1 MESSKDARDH
11 IGEISQDRNPGSNK
25 RNVEDLENA
34 LRLLSE
40 ELYSSDTHFLLELLQ
55 NADDNE
61 YKASKPSFSLTLTDD
76 ALLTHSN
83 ETGFTRSN
91 VEAICR
97 IGKSSKVKLDGRRYI
112 GEKGIG
118 FKSVFK
124 VASTV
129 WISSRGYSFKF
140 DKDRPLGMIS
150 PIWEELPQEQLSK
163 SSSAEGGTFMRL
175 QLSHD
180 CDRERLRKEM
190 TSFDPNILIFL
201 RTLKEITLTIADSNG
216 YSKRVLRGASE
227 PNSIK
232 ILLNDE
238 EIVNYVTFTY
248 TVQDMP
254 TEPKRQGIT
263 ESDILLAFPVQDNP
277 GQPAAHQVYA
287 FLPIRNYG
295 FNFLLQA
302 DFLLTPNREDITTS
316 SWNKTLHDAI
326 PMAFAEAVKHLN
338 RTSLRFTWP
347 RCIPSYGELQ
357 APFWDTPFWIEQELM
372 VTCVLE
378 SEDPSG
384 GLKWPSSLTF
394 VPESFTFED
403 PKDRMKKAMTLNES
417 TRSKYLSQKYSH
429 DHVQHLKRLG
439 LLELDFPTF
448 VEDLKA
454 HLDRPKH
461 NSKHQPKV
469 WHSRLAELFIQQ
481 PIAPRYPKSV
491 FGLQIIPLRGGR
503 WISVNEAKGMLFFP
517 SQDTRDLGLED
528 TPIMEIDP
536 DALES
541 EARTELFRRLGAK
554 PFNNQEICRAICQ
567 LHISSSSTSQLS
579 IASLVSQV
587 LFLFRHS
594 LEAPNT
600 AAMWV
605 VTETEQR
612 VRASQAYSS
621 LWNVGDEVLPVLHRN
636 YIEKVDSED
645 RERWVHWLTDWLGIR
660 RVPPLVDG
668 SPDMFSLSRDM
679 GLIRDNWASLDFL
692 RLLRDNMGEYSKWL
706 ENGGGKS
713 EEWAESSSKLKECLA
728 ETKVQCRGKPASV
741 RLDETILLP
750 REQGKWAKLEN
761 HFPVLDVPDPGN
773 SSWSFLR
780 HFGVRNGTNPELYL
794 EILKTARDD
803 KRSGDYTWVYE
814 AIQDIPS
821 QNTRV
826 IKQSFSTEPLIFIP
840 ATEFS
845 KSPWATAKQC
855 VWSGPD
861 LLKRTPVLDRIYG
874 SCKALFKGLLGVK
887 GTTTKIL
894 IAEAKKIQDDDKIEY
909 IAELFQAIDTFAR
922 RDENKQPSQKPEHLA
937 EMVASLQGCRIFPIE
952 FERYEDG
959 AKGRHMLRSWTSEKT
974 WFIADRPHLR
984 KSLADA
990 VLLIAFDIGQLERM
1004 KWIQHLP
1011 GIEERLLSKVAFCRP
1026 KLGLKSVPDDPY
1038 TNLLRTRAKFIS
1050 WLIPRSWSERDATV
1064 KRLKSAVVFGAD
1076 RLEVTWV
1083 VRDGSKERC
1092 SMPVPSRALV
1102 VRGDDGLHIYMNAQ
1116 DIKSNSVPPEVAES
1130 LSACC
1135 NIREESITTLLVL
1148 TCKEEKIEDELEW
1161 RGVYKPVEDDP
1172 YPDFDEDE
1180 DGEDEQYN
1188 KEGSAGNTSAIE
1200 KPKVQQ
1206 EEGPDPPNAQP
1217 RFFTAERPIKE
1228 VKVDELSLS
1237 PTDPRSNP
1245 EAEAVGDIP
1254 FRARRHKNNN
1264 NYGSELNDIFEGPS
1278 QPREETSA
1286 SPPTRT
1292 VPPEQGKEPLLS
1304 MMQHLSSLDTST
1316 CSTPSLA
1323 QKNDGARSWPTL
1335 PNSTPAD
1342 GIPPP
1347 PPRPS
1352 VRPPAKTLS
1361 DVVESFSHPAN
1372 SVKIDDLAQLPYVH
1386 GMDNKFSLTGRAN
1399 MIFVPDPQDLPQ
1411 LSSTARSNP
1420 NGFTVLPACM
1430 QLAKDGD
1437 STIFIARNKTGTDN
1451 HELAF
1456 LGQVL
1461 VSNRL
1466 KELLGDL
1473 YTEEKHWTSPMRYH
1487 LTQGPVHSG
1496 EPKRATFT
1504 ISGADGADLTEFLVR
1519 NSYKRAKEWRYDCPN
1534 YHIEVHATAS
1544 SQGSQ
1549 LVMKTSVMEM
1559 ARQYR
1564 IRHTSAPQDDVFILI
1579 CIFNSQKEPELRLYV
1594 DPWALY
1600 STGKLRLTAKA
1611 DYSNFYHVLIDRES
1625 GIKDPE
1631 WTAVARCEQGY
1642 AQLLRHLAW
1651 GAGPARYPSPAAK
1664 SYVWEPLRHPKNTR
1678 LLCLEPGDGID
1689 ELRGELKEISL
1700 DPPMG
1705 FEYFAIS
1712 YAWGSSLK
1720 QFSLWTP
1727 QGRIPLTA
1735 SLYLGLK
1742 RLRRKQGKIWL
1753 WADAICINQDDREGN
1768 DEKAR
1773 QIVLMTNIFQSA
1785 VRVYIWLGED
1795 EDESHV
1801 AIQFLEEVAPKA
1813 SAEVD
1818 GQAPKHSPNFPK
1830 VEDPKWSILAKLLER
1845 KWFRRVWV
1853 AQELVLAREAIV
1865 VCGARQMT
1873 WDTFHAAVKECF
1885 SVVEDE
1891 GYSFLLSRQTKVAA
1905 VLHLGAF
1912 RRDYYSDRA
1921 ERGDLLTL
1929 LEHFHMAEATRQ
1941 RDKLFA
1947 LLSLAKDGKEYT
1959 PNYKKPLKDVITNF
1973 AGVLVKN
1980 GRAMDLLYRA
1990 RGYSKQFLSFPSW
2003 IPNWISSPYPDTISR
2018 WPNRTH
2024 GKDFAGAT
2032 SVPSGT
2038 KVIGSSLYID
2048 GYKLDS
2054 IKVLGK
2060 CRSSINE
2067 IRSYLNEIFSKVDEV
2082 YSDLTNDEREEIKC
2096 QLPIGN
2102 ARKPSRGGNWYK
2114 GDRLASFSALMD
2126 YLKLHREVD
2135 KTESHKLLS
2144 LRRPDIPTVSDVH
2157 VRQLQPYMFTVLD
2170 FAELFSSAVVAVT
2183 KTQQFV
2189 GIVPATAQEGDLL
2202 VMFSGSK
2209 VPFLIRKAPPSG
2221 FYCIGEC
2228 YFHGM
2233 MYGEHYA
2240 GSRWKNFQ
2248 LC

>member
-1 MESSKDARDH
+1 MESGNAAREHIDA
-11 IGEISQDRNPGSNK
+11 ICQDRSPGPNK

-34 LRLLSE
+34 LHLLSE

-97 IGKSSKVKLDGRRYI
+97 IGKSSKVKLDGRRSI

-140 DKDRPLGMIS
+140 EKDRPLGMIS

-163 SSSAEGGTFMRL
+163 GSSSEGGTFMRL

-180 CDRERLRKEM
+180 CDREQLRKEI
-190 TSFDPNILIFL
+190 TSFDPNMLIFL

-216 YSKRVLRGASE
+216 YSQRVLCGASE
-227 PNSIK
+227 PNAIK
-232 ILLNDE
+232 ILQNDK

-254 TEPKRQGIT
+254 SEPKRQGIT
-263 ESDILLAFPVQDNP
+263 ESDILLAFPVQDNQ

-302 DFLLTPNREDITTS
+302 DFLLTSNREDITTS
-316 SWNKTLHDAI
+316 PWNETLHDSI
-326 PMAFAEAVKHLN
+326 PRAFAAAVKHLN

-347 RCIPSYGELQ
+347 RCIPSSRELQ
-357 APFWDTPFWIEQELM
+357 APFLYTSFWIEQELKAS
-372 VTCVLE
+372 CVLE

-384 GLKWPSSLTF
+384 CLKRPSSLNF

-403 PKDRMKKAMTLNES
+403 PKDRMKKAMTLNET

-429 DHVQHLKRLG
+429 DHVQQLKRLG
-439 LLELDFPTF
+439 LLELDFLTF
-448 VEDLKA
+448 VEDLKV
-454 HLDRPKH
+454 HLDRPEH
-461 NSKHQPKV
+461 NSKHQPKI

-481 PIAPRYPKSV
+481 PIVPRYPESV
-491 FGLQIIPLRGGR
+491 FELQIIPLRGGR

-517 SQDTRDLGLED
+517 SQDTRDPGLED

-536 DALES
+536 DALGS
-541 EARTELFRRLGAK
+541 KARTELFRRLGAK
-554 PFNNQEICRAICQ
+554 LFNNQEICRAIQ
-567 LHISSSSTSQLS
+567 QHISLSSTSQLS
-579 IASLVSQV
+579 IASLVSYV
-587 LFLFRHS
+587 LFLFHHS
-594 LEAPNT
+594 SEAPST
-600 AAMWV
+600 AMWV

-612 VRASQAYSS
+612 LPASRVYSCQ
-621 LWNVGDEVLPVLHRN
+621 WHVGNKVLPVLHPN
-636 YIEKVDSED
+636 YIKRVDSED
-645 RERWVHWLTDWLGIR
+645 REKWDHWLTDWLGIR

-706 ENGGGKS
+706 ENDRGKS
-713 EEWAESSSKLKECLA
+713 EDWAESSSKLKACLA
-728 ETKVQCRGKPASV
+728 ETKVQCRGKSASV

-750 REQGKWAKLEN
+750 REQGKWAELEN
-761 HFPVLDVPDPGN
+761 HFPVLDVPDPGS

-780 HFGVRNGTNPELYL
+780 HFGVRNGTNPGLYL
-794 EILKTARDD
+794 EILKTARDN

-821 QNTRV
+821 QNARV
-826 IKQSFSTEPLIFIP
+826 IEQGFSTEPLIFIP
-840 ATEFS
+840 ATKFGQS
-845 KSPWATAKQC
+845 QWATAKQC

-861 LLKRTPVLDRIYG
+861 LLRRTPVLDRIYG
-874 SCKALFKGLLGVK
+874 SCKALFKRLLGVK
-887 GTTTKIL
+887 GATTEIL
-894 IAEAKKIQDDDKIEY
+894 ITEAKKIRDDDNIEY
-909 IAELFQAIDTFAR
+909 IAALFQAIDTFAR
-922 RDENKQPSQKPEHLA
+922 RDENKQLNQQPEQLA
-937 EMVASLQGCRIFPIE
+937 EMVASLQECQIFPIE
-952 FERYEDG
+952 LERYEDG
-959 AKGRHMLRSWTSEKT
+959 AEGRHMLRSWTSEKT

-990 VLLIAFDIGQLERM
+990 VLMIAFDIGQLDRM

-1011 GIEERLLSKVAFCRP
+1011 GIEERLLSKAAFCRP
-1026 KLGLKSVPDDPY
+1026 KPGLKSVPDDPY

-1064 KRLKSAVVFGAD
+1064 NRLKSAIVFGVE
-1076 RLEVTWV
+1076 RLEVMWV
-1083 VRDGSKERC
+1083 VRDGSDEHC

-1148 TCKEEKIEDELEW
+1148 TCKEENIQDELAW

-1172 YPDFDEDE
+1172 YADFNEDG

-1188 KEGSAGNTSAIE
+1188 NEGSAGNTSHIE
-1200 KPKVQQ
+1200 KPKVQP
-1206 EEGPDPPNAQP
+1206 EEWPDPPNPQP
-1217 RFFTAERPIKE
+1217 RFITAEGPFKE
-1228 VKVDELSLS
+1228 VKVDESSLS
-1237 PTDPRSNP
+1237 PTDSRSNAQQTP

-1254 FRARRHKNNN
+1254 FQARRHKKNKNH
-1264 NYGSELNDIFEGPS
+1264 GSELNDIFEGPS
-1278 QPREETSA
+1278 KPREEGSA
-1286 SPPTRT
+1286 SPRTRT
-1292 VPPEQGKEPLLS
+1292 GPPEQGKEP
-1304 MMQHLSSLDTST
+1304 ST
-1316 CSTPSLA
+1316 ASLA
-1323 QKNDGARSWPTL
+1323 RKNNGARSWRTL
-1335 PNSTPAD
+1335 ANSTTAG

-1347 PPRPS
+1347 PPKPS
-1352 VRPPAKTLS
+1352 VRPPAKTLGE
-1361 DVVESFSHPAN
+1361 VVESFSQPAN

-1386 GMDNKFSLTGRAN
+1386 GMDNEFNLTGRAN
-1399 MIFVPDPQDLPQ
+1399 MIFVPDHQDLPQ
-1411 LSSTARSNP
+1411 LTSTARSNP
-1420 NGFTVLPACM
+1420 NGFRVLPACM

-1451 HELAF
+1451 HEQAF

-1466 KELLGDL
+1466 KELLGDR
-1473 YTEEKHWTSPMRYH
+1473 YTEKDHWTSPMRCR
-1487 LTQGPVHSG
+1487 LTQEPFSSG
-1496 EPKRATFT
+1496 KSKQATFT
-1504 ISGADGADLTEFLVR
+1504 IPSPDGANLTEFLVW
-1519 NSYKRAKEWRYDCPN
+1519 NSYKRAREWREECPN

-1544 SQGSQ
+1544 GRRSP

-1564 IRHTSAPQDDVFILI
+1564 LRHTYAPQNDVFILI
-1579 CIFNSQKEPELRLYV
+1579 CIFDSQEEPKLRLYV

-1600 STGKLRLTAKA
+1600 SAGRLRLTVKV
-1611 DYSNFYHVLIDRES
+1611 DYPNFYHVLIDRGS

-1631 WTAVARCEQGY
+1631 WTGVARRNQGY
-1642 AQLLRHLAW
+1642 TQPLRHLAR
-1651 GAGPARYPSPAAK
+1651 GGGPARCPTPAAK

-1700 DPPMG
+1700 APPVG

-1727 QGRIPLTA
+1727 QGCIPLTA

-1742 RLRRKQGKIWL
+1742 RLRRKEGKIWL
-1753 WADAICINQDDREGN
+1753 WADAICINQEDREGD

-1801 AIQFLEEVAPKA
+1801 AIQFLEEIAPIA

-1818 GQAPKHSPNFPK
+1818 GQVPKHSPNFPK

-1845 KWFRRVWV
+1845 RWFRRVWV

-1873 WDTFHAAVKECF
+1873 WDTFHAAVDACF
-1885 SVVEDE
+1885 SVVEGD
-1891 GYSFLLSRQTKVAA
+1891 GYSFLLPRETKVAA

-1921 ERGDLLTL
+1921 ERDDLLTL
-1929 LEHFHMAEATRQ
+1929 LERFHMAEATRQ

-1947 LLSLAKDGKEYT
+1947 LLSLAKDGKKYT
-1959 PNYKKPLKDVITNF
+1959 PDYRKPLEDIITDF

-1990 RGYSKQFLSFPSW
+1990 RGYSKQFPEFPSW
-2003 IPNWISSPYPDTISR
+2003 IPNWISSPFPDTISR

-2024 GKDFAGAT
+2024 GKDFAAAT
-2032 SVPSGT
+2032 SVDSDT
-2038 KVIGSSLYID
+2038 EVIGSILYID

-2054 IKVLGK
+2054 IKVLGE

-2082 YSDLTNDEREEIKC
+2082 YSDLTNDERREIKC

-2102 ARKPSRGGNWYK
+2102 ASKPSRGGNWHK
-2114 GDRLASFSALMD
+2114 GDRLASFLALMN
-2126 YLKLHREVD
+2126 YLERHKEVD
-2135 KTESHKLLS
+2135 KAETHKLLS
-2144 LRRPDIPTVSDVH
+2144 LRRPDIPTVSNAH
-2157 VRQLQPYMFTVLD
+2157 LRQLQPYMFTILD
-2170 FAELFSSAVVAVT
+2170 FAKLFSSAVVAVT
-2183 KTQQFV
+2183 KNQQFV

-2209 VPFLIRKAPPSG
+2209 VPFLIRKVPKTSQ
-2221 FYCIGEC
+2221 FYYIGEC
-2228 YFHGM
+2228 YFHGI
-2233 MYGEHYA
+2233 MYGEHGA
-2240 GSRWKNFQ
+2240 DSQSKDFQ
-2248 LC
+2248 LR